1 MRCGGRGELPGSPG
15 TRSRLNM
22 FVKDPRYRER
32 FFLYTAKKL
41 LPRVSSAKAAVW
53 VLTSVSLD
61 YGLPRRCYMR
71 ARPSEYPT
79 MYPRRAIC
87 VKLLLLYQGRLYI
100 VLYICADCFDSART
114 RAAGSMDQ
122 ATCHRGREAHPAAAP
137 HPNCPNFDFKPC
149 PPSLPSV
156 LELQVIAGLM
166 NGNLRASFATRMS
179 AINVQCRREACMTSP
194 PRPRHYCNAAS
205 SKFRSPA

>member
-1 MRCGGRGELPGSPG
+1 MLYEGQTERISDDVSKACDLCQVVVVVV
-15 TRSRLNM
+15 SRQVVHCLVHM
-22 FVKDPRYRER
+22 CRLLRFRPHACSWEHGPSHMSSRER
-32 FFLYTAKKL
+32 
-41 LPRVSSAKAAVW
+41 
-53 VLTSVSLD
+53 D
-61 YGLPRRCYMR
+61 
-71 ARPSEYPT
+71 
-79 MYPRRAIC
+79 
-87 VKLLLLYQGRLYI
+87 
-100 VLYICADCFDSART
+100 
-114 RAAGSMDQ
+114 
-122 ATCHRGREAHPAAAP
+122 PAAAP

-156 LELQVIAGLM
+156 LELQVVAGLM

>member
-22 FVKDPRYRER
+22 FVKEPRYRER

-122 ATCHRGREAHPAAAP
+122 ATCHRGRETPQLRLTPTVLISTSSLVLPVCHLSW
-137 HPNCPNFDFKPC
+137 NFRW
-149 PPSLPSV
+149 SL
-156 LELQVIAGLM
+156 
-166 NGNLRASFATRMS
+166 AS
-179 AINVQCRREACMTSP
+179 
-194 PRPRHYCNAAS
+194 
-205 SKFRSPA
+205 